1 MGVKKRALITGITGQ
16 DGSYLSEFLL
26 KKNYEVHGVVR
37 PSSTLNT
44 SRIDHLLKYPRK
56 SHENVQLHFCDLSDH
71 SRLLALLIETRPD
84 EIYNLAAQSHV
95 GISFDQPILTGE
107 ITGIATAALLD
118 SVFRLKLD
126 SKFYQASTSEL
137 FGNTPP
143 PQNEDSILEP
153 RSPYAIA
160 KLYSYFMTRNYRE
173 AYGLFAAN
181 GILFN
186 HESPRRSE
194 RFVTRKITSTAARIA
209 KGSIEK
215 LYLGNLSAIRDWG
228 YAPEYVEGMWKM
240 MQHDRPDDFI
250 LATGVGTTVREFC
263 ERTFSLIGKNY
274 EDFVVIDE
282 NQLRP
287 TEVENLLGNFRKA
300 EKSLGWKP
308 DTDVNSLIEIMLKS
322 DIAALNH

>member
-1 MGVKKRALITGITGQ
+1 M
-16 DGSYLSEFLL
+16 
-26 KKNYEVHGVVR
+26 
-37 PSSTLNT
+37 
-44 SRIDHLLKYPRK
+44 
-56 SHENVQLHFCDLSDH
+56 
-71 SRLLALLIETRPD
+71 
-84 EIYNLAAQSHV
+84 
-95 GISFDQPILTGE
+95 
-107 ITGIATAALLD
+107 
-118 SVFRLKLD
+118 
-126 SKFYQASTSEL
+126 
-137 FGNTPP
+137 
-143 PQNEDSILEP
+143 
-153 RSPYAIA
+153 
-160 KLYSYFMTRNYRE
+160 
-173 AYGLFAAN
+173 
-181 GILFN
+181 
-186 HESPRRSE
+186 
-194 RFVTRKITSTAARIA
+194 TRKITSTAARIA